1 MGADTTGVE
10 PQFSLVQYKQLAGGG
25 SLRIINHG
33 VPNALRRLGYSDKE
47 TEVIQEYIMGTA
59 SLRNCPA
66 ISSKVL
72 NAAGFDAAK
81 IKSIESSFPDVFDI
95 RSAFTPS
102 ILGEEFCT
110 CLLYTSPSPRDRG

>member
-1 MGADTTGVE
+1 
-10 PQFSLVQYKQLAGGG
+10 
-25 SLRIINHG
+25 
-33 VPNALRRLGYSDKE
+33 
-47 TEVIQEYIMGTA
+47 MGTA

-72 NAAGFDAAK
+72 KAAGFDAAK

-110 CLLYTSPSPRDRG
+110 ETLDVVWVAHRTRCARIPTNWPNASEEVEVLAECDVETVPSTTEKVRSSPFTIATVSPSVTSAA